1 MALYAVR
8 YGVALAVL
16 VIGDAL
22 WLGWFGQAVVRPA
35 LGPTMRENL
44 SWTPVILFYLLYA
57 VGVVVFAIDPA
68 LRSKSLAAAAALGL
82 LFGFMAYMTYD
93 MTNMATLKAWTV
105 KLLAMDIAWGSFV
118 TGLAAFVSAWVS
130 RAVFP

>member
-1 MALYAVR
+1 MAPYIVR

-22 WLGWFGQAVVRPA
+22 WLGWFGQAVVKPT
-35 LGPTMRENL
+35 LGPTMRDNL
-44 SWTPVILFYLLYA
+44 LWTPVVLFYVLYA
-57 VGVVVFAIDPA
+57 IGIVVFAVDPA
-68 LRSKSLAAAAALGL
+68 LRSKSLAAAAGFGL

-118 TGLAAFVSAWVS
+118 TGLAALVSAWVS

>member
-1 MALYAVR
+1 MALYLIR
-8 YGVALAVL
+8 YSVALAVL

-22 WLGWFGQAVVRPA
+22 WLGWFGQAVVKPV

-44 SWTPVILFYLLYA
+44 LWAPVVLFYLLYA

-68 LRSKSLAAAAALGL
+68 LRGKSLATAAALGL

-93 MTNMATLKAWTV
+93 MTNMATLKAWTL

-118 TGLAAFVSAWVS
+118 TALAAFVSAWVS

>member
-1 MALYAVR
+1 MAAHLVR

-22 WLGWFGQAVVRPA
+22 WLGWFGQVVVKPA
-35 LGPTMRENL
+35 LGPTMRESL
-44 SWTPVILFYLLYA
+44 LWTPVILFYVLFA
-57 VGVVVFAIDPA
+57 VGVVVFAVDPA
-68 LRSKSLAAAAALGL
+68 LRSKSLAMAAGLGL

-118 TGLAAFVSAWVS
+118 TGLAALVSAWVS
-130 RAVFP
+130 LAFVP

>member
-1 MALYAVR
+1 MALYLVR

-35 LGPTMRENL
+35 LGPTMREDL
-44 SWTPVILFYLLYA
+44 LWTPVVLFYLLYA
-57 VGVVVFAIDPA
+57 IGVVVFAVDPA
-68 LRSKSLAAAAALGL
+68 FRSKSLAAAAGLGL

-93 MTNMATLKAWTV
+93 MTNMATLKAWTL

-130 RAVFP
+130 RAIFP

>member
-1 MALYAVR
+1 MVSYGVR
-8 YGVALAVL
+8 YGVALTVL

-35 LGPTMRENL
+35 LGTTMRENL
-44 SWTPVILFYLLYA
+44 LWTPVFLFYLLYA
-57 VGVVVFAIDPA
+57 IGVVVFAVDPA
-68 LRSKSLAAAAALGL
+68 LRGKSLAAAAVFGL

-93 MTNMATLKAWTV
+93 MTNMATLRAWTV
-105 KLLAMDIAWGSFV
+105 KLLAIDIAWGSFV

-130 RAVFP
+130 RAVVA

>member
-1 MALYAVR
+1 MALYIVR
-8 YGVALAVL
+8 YAVALAVL

-35 LGPTMRENL
+35 LGATMRENL
-44 SWTPVILFYLLYA
+44 LWTPVALFYLLYA
-57 VGVVVFAIDPA
+57 IGVVVFAVDPA
-68 LRSKSLAAAAALGL
+68 LRSKSLVTAAVLGL

-93 MTNMATLKAWTV
+93 MTNMATLRAWTI
-105 KLLAMDIAWGSFV
+105 KLLAMDVAWGSFV

>member
-1 MALYAVR
+1 MTSYLIR

-16 VIGDAL
+16 AIGDAL

-44 SWTPVILFYLLYA
+44 FWAPVVLFYILYA
-57 VGVVVFAIDPA
+57 AGVVIFAIDPA
-68 LRSKSLAAAAALGL
+68 LRGKSLAAAAGLGC

-105 KLLAMDIAWGSFV
+105 KLLAMDIAWGSLI
-118 TGLAAFVSAWVS
+118 TGLAALAGAWIS
-130 RAVFP
+130 RAFVR

>member
-1 MALYAVR
+1 MTLYIIR
-8 YGVALAVL
+8 YGVVLAVL

-22 WLGWFGQAVVRPA
+22 WLSWFGQAVFRPT
-35 LGPTMRENL
+35 LGPTMRENFL
-44 SWTPVILFYLLYA
+44 WTPAVLFYLLYA
-57 VGVVVFAIDPA
+57 IGVVVFAVDPA
-68 LRSKSLAAAAALGL
+68 LRSKSLAAAAGLGL

-93 MTNMATLKAWTV
+93 MTNMATLRVWTI

-118 TGLAAFVSAWVS
+118 SGLAAFVSAWVS

>member
-1 MALYAVR
+1 MALYLIR

-22 WLGWFGQAVVRPA
+22 WLGWFGQAVVKSA

-44 SWTPVILFYLLYA
+44 LWTPVVLFYLLYA
-57 VGVVVFAIDPA
+57 IGVVVFSIDPA
-68 LRSKSLAAAAALGL
+68 LRSKSLAAAAGLGL

-105 KLLAMDIAWGSFV
+105 KLLAMDIVWGSFV
-118 TGLAAFVSAWVS
+118 TGLAAFVSVWVS